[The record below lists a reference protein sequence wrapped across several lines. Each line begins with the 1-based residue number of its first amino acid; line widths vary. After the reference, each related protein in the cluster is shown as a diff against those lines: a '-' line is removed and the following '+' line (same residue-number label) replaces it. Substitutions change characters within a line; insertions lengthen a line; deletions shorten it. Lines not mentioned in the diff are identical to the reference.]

1 MHARRGSRLVS
12 LASALAL
19 ALAPSRAS
27 AVDAAR
33 SFDQYATRTWTQAEG
48 LPQNSVLA
56 IAQTPEGYLWLG
68 TEGGLVRFD
77 GVKLTTFDRRRQPKL
92 QSANVLALGVDGA
105 GTLWIGTT
113 AGLHRLVGET
123 IEPVPLAPGA
133 ARNPGVACI
142 AFSGD
147 DVLVGTDAGFFRV
160 RGGVGQRLT
169 LPGLADQQIDA
180 VLVAGGK
187 VLLGTPNGLFAVDGD
202 DVRDITAQVR
212 LPFREVR
219 ALAALRDGT
228 IVVGGRGRVAK
239 LGTQVVL
246 SSEADGLPRE
256 PVISFLEGEHG
267 ALWVGTDGGGLA
279 RITGTRVERI
289 TTKDG
294 LTEDH
299 VRALFDDRRGG
310 LWIGTTGGGLQRAV
324 AGPAV
329 TFGVLHGLSMVDVRS
344 VFGTRAGD
352 LLVGTEGGGFFR
364 REGASFVEGPKSP
377 GRTVYGF
384 AESGKGI
391 FAFTREAGLLALG
404 ADGASASTVP
414 GTESFR
420 VRSAVFDAAGEPEWL
435 GTHGHGVVRRAPD
448 GAFKTVAP
456 EVVSPGLIVFFVQR
470 DGDGVIV
477 GTRAG
482 LYRVSDGKAER
493 VPLPI
498 PNDASVLH
506 RRVEANGDT
515 WFGTSAGVVWKHG
528 DRFTVV
534 DDRTGLVDEQVY
546 ATVESPAGTIWAA
559 TNRGVV
565 RLAKRDVV
573 AFAEGKS
580 AAVPARV
587 FGPADG
593 FRTLE
598 SNAGD
603 PSVFVDAF
611 GAVWFGTTAGLT
623 RLDPAKVTLSSD
635 APVPH
640 LESVELDRASLEPW
654 RAVRFTSGRH
664 DLELGFTAFDYAAP
678 AAITFAHQLEGLDQ
692 GWIEDGLR
700 REASYTDL
708 RPGRYRFRI
717 RACSIDGACAESAAP
732 LAITVDPRW
741 FERRAV
747 WGVFAGA
754 IALTA
759 WLAARARI
767 RALHR
772 RARELEDRVE
782 ERTVELR
789 KALSEVQAKDHLLLQ
804 DIEEAARFQ
813 AIALRVQI
821 DAADVRVGFRSMP
834 AALVGGDLVDVFEFA
849 DGHYRFFIADTT
861 GHGVQAALRT
871 MVLKTEYEAM
881 KWQHE
886 WPHALLGAIN
896 DVLVANFPDLELR
909 CTAACF
915 DLVRVGSGGWE
926 LRFANAAAP
935 EIFLRTGHDLAEIYQ
950 PGPFLGMMMGATFT
964 MKRQVLPLGSRLV
977 VFTDG
982 LFEQEGAQG
991 SFGHERIEEIVR
1003 ATEGT
1008 AQDLADTLGD
1018 TVKAYAI
1025 GDELAD
1031 DTTVLVIDLGG
1042 AAER

>member
-1 MHARRGSRLVS
+1 VAALVLVS
-12 LASALAL
+12 PAAH
-19 ALAPSRAS
+19 
-27 AVDAAR
+27 AVDAVR
-33 SFDQYATRTWTQAEG
+33 SFDQYATRAWTQADG

-56 IAQTPEGYLWLG
+56 IAQTPDGYLWLG

-77 GVKLTTFDRRRQPKL
+77 GVKLTTFDRRHQPRM

-105 GTLWIGTT
+105 GTLWVGTT
-113 AGLHRLVGET
+113 AGLHRLVGESV
-123 IEPVPLAPGA
+123 EPVPLAQGG
-133 ARNPGVACI
+133 ARNPGVSCM
-142 AFSGD
+142 AFAGD

-160 RGGVGQRLT
+160 RGGVAQRLP

-202 DVRDITAQVR
+202 EVRDITAQVR

-239 LGTQVVL
+239 LGSHVVV
-246 SSEADGLPRE
+246 SAESDGLPSE
-256 PVISFLEGEHG
+256 PVSAFLEGENG
-267 ALWVGTDGGGLA
+267 ALWVGTDGGGLV
-279 RITGTRVERI
+279 RLTGTRVERI
-289 TTKDG
+289 TAKEG
-294 LTEDH
+294 LAEDH

-329 TFGVLHGLSMVDVRS
+329 TFGAIHGLTTTDVRS
-344 VFGTRAGD
+344 VFGTRSGE
-352 LLVGTEGGGFFR
+352 LFVGTEGGGIFR
-364 REGASFVEGPKSP
+364 REGAAFVEGPKTAA
-377 GRTVYGF
+377 RTVYGF
-384 AESGKGI
+384 KESAAGTL

-404 ADGASASTVP
+404 ADASSATLVP
-414 GTESFR
+414 GTEHLR
-420 VRSAVFDAAGEPEWL
+420 VRSAVFGADGEAEWL
-435 GTHGHGVVRRAPD
+435 ATHGHGVMHRTAR
-448 GAFKTVAP
+448 GFETVAP

-470 DGDGVIV
+470 DGDGVIA

-482 LYRVSDGKAER
+482 MYRVGEKRAER
-493 VPLPI
+493 ISLPI
-498 PNDASVLH
+498 PNDASVLD

-515 WFGTSAGVVWKHG
+515 WFGTSSGIVWKHG
-528 DRFTVV
+528 DAFTVI
-534 DDRTGLVDEQVY
+534 DERAGLIDEQVY
-546 ATVESPAGTIWAA
+546 ATVESPAGTIWAS

-565 RLAKRDVV
+565 RLAKRDVA

-580 AAVPARV
+580 PTIPSRV

-603 PSVFVDAF
+603 PSAFVDPF
-611 GAVWFGTTAGLT
+611 GSVWFGTTAGLT
-623 RLDPAKVTLSSD
+623 RLDPAKVTLSSE

-640 LESVELDRASLEPW
+640 LEEVRLDRQALEPGKPL
-654 RAVRFTSGRH
+654 RFTSGRH
-664 DLELGFTAFDYAAP
+664 DVALGFTAFDYAAP
-678 AAITFAHQLEGLDQ
+678 AAITFQHRLDGLDLA
-692 GWIEDGLR
+692 WIDDGLR

-708 RPGRYRFRI
+708 RPGKYAFRI
-717 RACSIDGACAESAAP
+717 RACSIDGACAESASP

-747 WGVFAGA
+747 WAGFAGVVGVS
-754 IALTA
+754 I

-772 RARELEDRVE
+772 RARDLEDRVE
-782 ERTVELR
+782 ERTIELR

-821 DAADVRVGFRSMP
+821 DAPDVRVGFRSMP
-834 AALVGGDLVDVFEFA
+834 AALVGGDLVDAFEFA

-871 MVLKTEYEAM
+871 MVLKTEYEAV
-881 KWQHE
+881 KWQQE
-886 WPHALLGAIN
+886 WPHALLGTLN

-915 DLVRVGSGGWE
+915 DLVRASSGGWE

-935 EIFLRTGHDLAEIYQ
+935 EVFLRTGHDLAELYQ
-950 PGPFLGMMMGATFT
+950 PGPFLGMLMGATFT
-964 MKRQVLPLGSRLV
+964 MKRQVLPVGSRLV

-1003 ATEGT
+1003 ASEST
-1008 AQDLADTLGD
+1008 AQELADELGD
-1018 TVKAYAI
+1018 AVKAYANH
-1025 GDELAD
+1025 DELAD
-1031 DTTVLVIDLGG
+1031 DTTVLVVDLGDP
-1042 AAER
+1042 AMR

>member
-1 MHARRGSRLVS
+1 MHVRRGLGLASLVAGVSLVS
-12 LASALAL
+12 
-19 ALAPSRAS
+19 PEAS
-27 AVDAAR
+27 AVDTAR
-33 SFDQYATRTWTQAEG
+33 SFDQYATRTWTQGEG

-56 IAQTPEGYLWLG
+56 IAQTPDGYLWLG

-92 QSANVLALGVDGA
+92 QSANVLSLGVDGA

-123 IEPVPLAPGA
+123 IEPVTLAQGA

-142 AFSGD
+142 AFAGE

-160 RGGVGQRLT
+160 RGGASQRLA

-180 VLVAGGK
+180 VLATGGK
-187 VLLGTPNGLFAVDGD
+187 VLLGTPNGLFAVDGEE
-202 DVRDITAQVR
+202 VRDITAQVK

-239 LGTQVVL
+239 LGTQVML

-279 RITGTRVERI
+279 RIVGSRVERI

-329 TFGVLHGLSMVDVRS
+329 TFGALHGLAVGDVRS
-344 VFGTRAGD
+344 VFGTRSGE
-352 LLVGTEGGGFFR
+352 LLVGTEGGGVFR
-364 REGASFVEGPKSP
+364 REGPSFVAGPKSAA
-377 GRTVYGF
+377 RTVYGF
-384 AESGKGI
+384 AESSKGL

-404 ADGASASTVP
+404 ADAASASPVP
-414 GTESFR
+414 GTEPYR
-420 VRSAVFDAAGEPEWL
+420 VRSAVFDAEGDPEWL
-435 GTHGHGVVRRAPD
+435 ATHGHGVMRRAPD

-470 DGDGVIV
+470 DGDAVLA

-482 LYRVSDGKAER
+482 LYRLGEAKAER
-493 VPLPI
+493 VALPI

-506 RRVEANGDT
+506 RRVDPSGDT
-515 WFGTSAGVVWKHG
+515 WFGTSAGIVWKHG
-528 DRFTVV
+528 DAFTVI

-546 ATVESPAGTIWAA
+546 ATVEAPAGTVWAS

-573 AFAEGKS
+573 AFAEGKTTS
-580 AAVPARV
+580 VPSRV
-587 FGPADG
+587 FGLADG

-635 APVPH
+635 APIPH
-640 LESVELDRASLEPW
+640 LEAIELDRVALEPW
-654 RAVRFTSGRH
+654 RPVRFTSGRH

-678 AAITFAHQLEGLDQ
+678 ASITFAHKLDGLDQ
-692 GWIEDGLR
+692 AFIEDGLR

-708 RPGRYRFRI
+708 RPGRYTFRI
-717 RACSIDGACAESAAP
+717 RACSIDGACAESATP
-732 LAITVDPRW
+732 LEIRVDPRW

-747 WGVFAGA
+747 WGVFAGVVGVS
-754 IALTA
+754 A

-772 RARELEDRVE
+772 RARDLEDRVE
-782 ERTVELR
+782 ERTIELR

-813 AIALRVQI
+813 AIALRV
-821 DAADVRVGFRSMP
+821 ALESADVRVGFRTMP

-871 MVLKTEYEAM
+871 MVLKTEYEAV
-881 KWQHE
+881 KWQQE
-886 WPHALLGAIN
+886 WPHAILGSLN

-915 DLVRVGSGGWE
+915 DLVRAGGGGWE

-964 MKRQVLPLGSRLV
+964 MKRQVLPPGSRLV

-1003 ATEGT
+1003 ASEGT
-1008 AQDLADTLGD
+1008 AQELADELGD
-1018 TVKAYAI
+1018 TVKAYALR
-1025 GDELAD
+1025 DELAD
-1031 DTTVLVIDLGG
+1031 DTTVLVVDLGG
-1042 AAER
+1042 AVER